1 MIKAIALA
9 AAFCFALCAPQTAKA
24 ADFTGDVTQTLNGQT
39 LLSGKASVKDGK
51 VRMESSIQGVS
62 QVVISDPAK
71 GRMIML
77 QPQARMYME
86 TRVNPAK
93 VAPEAVTEDKPSDL
107 GKWRVVGRE
116 TIDGWECEKRVFD
129 FKDKSQGEMTGWFA
143 LKLDYP
149 IKTVVVS
156 GKETMTVEYRNITQ
170 KPLDNQLFEVPQGYQ
185 RMNVPDMG
193 QKGAPGAAPGRKP
206 GM

>member
-1 MIKAIALA
+1 MTKALRVVAALLLA
-9 AAFCFALCAPQTAKA
+9 ASIAVPALA
-24 ADFTGDVTQTLNGQT
+24 ADFTADMTQTLNGQP

-51 VRMESSIQGVS
+51 VRMESTVQGVS
-62 QVVISDPAK
+62 QVVISDPVK

-77 QPQARMYME
+77 QPQTRMYME
-86 TRVNPAK
+86 TRVDPAK
-93 VAPEAVTEDKPSDL
+93 LAPETMSGKPSEL
-107 GKWRVVGRE
+107 GQWRVLGRE
-116 TIDGWECEKRVFD
+116 TLDGWECEKRVFD

-149 IKTVVVS
+149 IKTVFVS
-156 GKETMTVEYRNITQ
+156 GKETMAVEYKNISQ

-185 RMNVPDMG
+185 RMNIPDMG
-193 QKGAPGAAPGRKP
+193 QRPGPGAAPGKKP